1 MSRAHQEQMG
11 VYYGKYR
18 GVVRENVDPEKRG
31 RLKVR
36 VPQVLANLEV
46 WALPNVPYAG
56 KGKGIFMMPD
66 EGQSVWIEFEAGDP
80 SFPIW
85 CGCFWGKNE
94 APERDPKTKII
105 KTDKFTLQIDDTKG
119 EIQIQNDSGSVINIT
134 SLEISQ
140 KSQSLKMTA
149 GKNTVVVD
157 NVKVTVNDGVIEA
170 L

>member
-1 MSRAHQEQMG
+1 MHSEQRAEF
-11 VYYGKYR
+11 YGKYR
-18 GVVRENVDPEKRG
+18 GVVTDNEDPEQRG
-31 RLKVR
+31 RLKVQ
-36 VPQVLANLEV
+36 VPQVLAELEV

-56 KGKGIFMMPD
+56 KNKGMFFMPD
-66 EGQSVWIEFEAGDP
+66 KDQAVWVEFEAGDP

-85 CGCFWGKNE
+85 CGCFWGAGE
-94 APERDPKTKII
+94 APESDPKTKII

-119 EIQIQNDSGSVINIT
+119 EILIQNDSGSAINIT

-140 KSQSLKMTA
+140 KSESLKLQA
-149 GKNTVVVD
+149 GKNSVVVD